1 MADFKNLDVY
11 KKVTLYWGKYYGNFP
26 STQSSFGEY
35 SMQRG
40 FLGSKGVNHSIY
52 QMLWTFLNEENR

>member
-40 FLGSKGVNHSIY
+40 FSGFKRCKP
-52 QMLWTFLNEENR
+52 LNIPNAVDIPQ